1 MGGHRQEEQENHNS
15 SFRRIPIPN
24 PQSPARLQS
33 VTDTTPTL
41 RTRANPSP
49 QESSGPVHPFPTPS
63 ISVSRSSRA
72 GIPSQNLKPAAPRP
86 PTPAEAHLVAEAVTA
101 GSSPWH
107 PTTCPA
113 ERGPLSS
120 KRAPSR
126 GFPGSEEFSST
137 RGLRPSRG
145 GRSRLFQRRCNG
157 RRHPQG
163 RSRRDA
169 VRLIIAE
176 EGHVC
181 MLLTVCVCVCVI
193 VSASVSTRVSMNT
206 RASVSASACVSVR
219 VRV

>member
-107 PTTCPA
+107 PTTWPRGERTTFLEARPLPWLPRLGGILIHTWLEAEPRRPQSALPA
-113 ERGPLSS
+113 ALQWAPSPARPLS
-120 KRAPSR
+120 P
-126 GFPGSEEFSST
+126 
-137 RGLRPSRG
+137 
-145 GRSRLFQRRCNG
+145 
-157 RRHPQG
+157 
-163 RSRRDA
+163 
-169 VRLIIAE
+169 
-176 EGHVC
+176 
-181 MLLTVCVCVCVI
+181 
-193 VSASVSTRVSMNT
+193 
-206 RASVSASACVSVR
+206 
-219 VRV
+219 